1 MVLMEAP
8 RSSRRPTGAESGPTG
23 AALDDDARALQELEE
38 LFWTLDYGP
47 RHRVELLEG
56 RIAVSP
62 KPAYWHER
70 VVIWLVR
77 GFDPVCQ
84 ANGWEPTAGADL
96 PLPPTGDIIEPD
108 YLVVKDP
115 DAFSNEKSAV
125 PADQVLLVAEICSRS
140 SLRADREVKPLSCAR
155 AGIPLYLL
163 VDRFTQ
169 PMSLTLMSEPG
180 ENGYVRAE
188 RVAAGPDG
196 GKLDIPAPFGI
207 TLDAATLPQLRRLPG
222 RGMRCGGHPARILG
236 RGRGGG
242 RRHRRAGRRR
252 A

>member
-1 MVLMEAP
+1 MVVMEAP
-8 RSSRRPTGAESGPTG
+8 RGSHQASRTGPWSTAPAE
-23 AALDDDARALQELEE
+23 DDDARALQELEE

-70 VVIWLVR
+70 VVIWLIR
-77 GFDPVCQ
+77 AFDAACE
-84 ANGWEPTAGADL
+84 ANGWQPTAGADL

-108 YLVVKDP
+108 YLIVEDP
-115 DAFSNEKSAV
+115 DAFSNERSVV
-125 PADQVLLVAEICSRS
+125 PSGQVLLVAEICSRS
-140 SLRADREVKPLSCAR
+140 SLRTDREVKPLSCAK

-180 ENGYVRAE
+180 ESGYVRSV
-188 RVAAGPDG
+188 RVTAGPGG
-196 GKLDIPAPFGI
+196 GKIDIPAPFGMSI
-207 TLDAATLPQLRRLPG
+207 DAAKLPELVPWQDKAKQG
-222 RGMRCGGHPARILG
+222 
-236 RGRGGG
+236 
-242 RRHRRAGRRR
+242 
-252 A
+252 

>member
-1 MVLMEAP
+1 MVVMEVP
-8 RSSRRPTGAESGPTG
+8 RSSHRADGGESLSTAS
-23 AALDDDARALQELEE
+23 AADDDARALQELEE

-47 RHRVELLEG
+47 AHRVELLEG

-77 GFDPVCQ
+77 GFDPACE
-84 ANGWEPTAGADL
+84 ANGWQPTAGADL

-108 YLVVKDP
+108 YLVVRDP
-115 DAFSNEKSAV
+115 DAFSNERSAV

-163 VDRFTQ
+163 VDRLTQ

-180 ENGYVRAE
+180 ENGYVRAV
-188 RVAAGPDG
+188 RVAAGPGG
-196 GKLDIPAPFGI
+196 GKLDIPAPFKI
-207 TLDAATLPQLRRLPG
+207 TLDASKLPELLPWN
-222 RGMRCGGHPARILG
+222 ARTK
-236 RGRGGG
+236 RD
-242 RRHRRAGRRR
+242 
-252 A
+252 